1 MRNRKQ
7 QPDLGIPESGSL
19 AEEPRARK
27 PWVKKTPVEAVL
39 AQIDRL
45 RNSVADRE
53 EELKQAKRQLQKLDE
68 ARKLLEQV

>member
-1 MRNRKQ
+1 MKNRKQ
-7 QPDLGIPESGSL
+7 QPDLGIPQSEPL
-19 AEEPRARK
+19 AGEFRARK
-27 PWVKKTPVEAVL
+27 PWVKKTPVETVL

-68 ARKLLEQV
+68 ARKLLEQI

>member
-1 MRNRKQ
+1 MKTRKQ
-7 QPDLGIPESGSL
+7 QQNLEMPQAGSV
-19 AEEPRARK
+19 AEEPQGRK
-27 PWVKKTPVEAVL
+27 PWKKKTPVEAVL

-68 ARKLLEQV
+68 ARKLLEEV